1 MADGKIVIE
10 TDLDSSGVKNGLKK
24 LGSITEKALKTTT
37 VAITGTAT
45 AMGGIATAAVK
56 IGSDFEKQM
65 SRVQAIS
72 GATEKEFESL
82 RKKAIELGADT
93 AFSSQEVA
101 QGMENLAAAGF
112 TTNEIISSMPGM
124 LDLAAASGEDLAD
137 SADIAASVLR
147 GFGLD
152 ANDAANGAS
161 HVADVLAENANRTN
175 SSVAETGEAMKYIAP
190 LARAAGISMEETA
203 AAIGIMANSGIQGS
217 QAGTTLRG
225 ALSRLSKPTDAM
237 VEAMDELGIS
247 FYDSNGKMKSLK
259 QQIGMLDRAM
269 EGMTDEQKNNYLV
282 TLYGQEALSGMLTL
296 INEGENSLGDLTEA
310 YKNCDGSAKKAAKT
324 MQDNLAGSLEQLG
337 GAAESLG
344 IVFYDTVSDSLK
356 EAAETATASVESIT
370 DAFNNGGLD
379 AAIQAAGDEFAN
391 LAVIAAD
398 HAPEMVDTAVDFI
411 ESFVDGVYD
420 NKDRLLSSAGDM
432 AETLAGGLAQLLPTE
447 LREPVE
453 EAIEAVSDSLKSGG
467 LSEGADTFRRTID
480 TAIDA
485 AGALADIALPAL
497 TKSIDFVG
505 DHMDAIIPLATS
517 AATAFVAYQTATAA
531 STTATLVAE
540 KAQKALNAAL
550 NANPAALIIAG
561 VIAFASGVAVLAANA
576 SQASEEQIKF
586 NREMDKLDEK
596 IQKTRE
602 GLDNLSDS
610 MKSTYDS
617 AESSAAP
624 LERLKGKLGEVFD
637 STGKVIEGNENLA
650 QSVINQ
656 LNEAMGT
663 SYSLTA
669 DGFIQSND
677 GVKQSLDEVTKSID
691 QYVIGL
697 KQKAISE
704 TVSTQYADAV
714 QKQAEAQQNLT
725 EAQEKYNDALDKYA
739 KARANVDS
747 TPKEIEEAGE
757 NLKKTTEA
765 LKETT
770 GAATEADSAVSGLD
784 EIMDMLGEGTPEK
797 IEEAVNAYA
806 KLPVEAEKAGE
817 GVVASSELI
826 QKSLDSTDP
835 TKMIEG
841 FRLAAEQIEKSGG
854 EIPESLQESLAAAV
868 KRFDEISPE
877 AAGQAQAMMQTMMEA
892 MEDEV
897 PGFKKV
903 ASKNS
908 EEVINT
914 FSKYLINSGALAD
927 VGTESI
933 EKLAGGIESGKDK
946 SDKASKKVA
955 KSANEK
961 LGSEDTK
968 KTGSI
973 KVQEYAA
980 GSESAKKEVDKTSE
994 SVAKS
999 SNEKLGSE
1007 DTKKTGSKK
1016 TKEYNEGLDSN
1027 KKTIDKTSK
1036 NIAESSDKNLG
1047 SKDTEGTGSRKSKE
1061 YDKGIGSNKGSIDK
1075 TSKNIATSSD
1085 KNLGS
1090 ADTQKTGSKKTQE
1103 YDKGVASNKKQI
1115 EKTSKS
1121 IADSSN
1127 KNLGSADTQKTG
1139 SRKTQEYDK
1148 GVNSNKAQID
1158 KTSKNIATSSNTNLG
1173 SADTRGTGSRKG
1185 NEFNSGIKSKEG
1197 TISSTSRSLS
1207 NKANEGFGS
1216 ADTMSTGLR
1225 KSNDYDKG
1233 LSKANTYSTGKAKAS
1248 EGNIGF
1254 GDTDTYRTGL
1264 GKSNDYDVGLAEANT
1279 WSTGNAKAGE
1289 ANSGF
1294 GDVDTWS
1301 TGADESYSYDRG
1313 LAAANTWST
1322 GNAKAGEANS
1332 GLGDVDTWGTG
1343 NNVVGN
1349 YISGMYAGDTWG
1361 AGSNKSEEGKS
1372 GLGSADTWTAGFNFV
1387 DGFSSGMSAIN
1398 LWDAAWSIG
1407 NSALNAIKSALGIH
1421 SPSREARIV
1430 GEYFGEGLSLGIES
1444 EEKAVMKSSEGLAKA
1459 ALDSMDMQAVTSRMR
1474 EAMAI
1479 NRERVVS
1486 GNLAARYIITPES
1499 QETEPQGDVNQ
1510 TVNIYQ
1516 PVSSPVEMSRALRKE
1531 ARRLAY
1537 RK

>member
-10 TDLDSSGVKNGLKK
+10 TDLDSSGVKDGLKK

-72 GATEKEFESL
+72 GATEEEFKSL
-82 RKKAIELGADT
+82 RDMAVELGADT
-93 AFSSQEVA
+93 AFSAKEA
-101 QGMENLAAAGF
+101 AEGMENLAAAGF
-112 TTNEIISSMPGM
+112 TTSEIMDAMPGL
-124 LDLAAASGEDLAD
+124 LDLAAASGEDLAT
-137 SADIAASVLR
+137 SSDIAASTLR
-147 GFGLD
+147 GFGLE
-152 ANDAANGAS
+152 AKDAA

-175 SSVAETGEAMKYIAP
+175 SSVAETGEAMKYVSP
-190 LARAAGISMEETA
+190 LARAMGISLEETA
-203 AAIGIMANSGIQGS
+203 AAIGIMANAGIQGS

-225 ALSRLSKPTDAM
+225 ALSRLSKPTDVM
-237 VEAMDELGIS
+237 TEAMDELGIS

-259 QQIGMLDRAM
+259 QQIGMLDKAM

-282 TLYGQEALSGMLTL
+282 TLYGQEALSGMMVL
-296 INEGENSLGDLTEA
+296 INEGEDSLGNLTEA

-411 ESFVDGVYD
+411 ESFADGVYD
-420 NKDRLLSSAGDM
+420 NKDKLFSSAGDM

-467 LSEGADTFRRTID
+467 LSEGADAFRRTID

-485 AGALADIALPAL
+485 AGALADVALPAL

-561 VIAFASGVAVLAANA
+561 VVAFASGVAVLAANA

-602 GLDNLSDS
+602 GLDRLSDS
-610 MKSTYDS
+610 MKNTYQS
-617 AESSAAP
+617 AENSATP
-624 LERLKGKLGEVFD
+624 LERLKDKLGEVFD
-637 STGKVIEGNENLA
+637 STGKVIEGNETLA
-650 QSVINQ
+650 NSVINQ
-656 LNEAMGT
+656 LNDAMGT
-663 SYSLTA
+663 SYSIAA
-669 DGFIQSND
+669 DGFIQNND

-739 KARANVDS
+739 EARANVDS

-806 KLPVEAEKAGE
+806 KLPTEAEKAGK
-817 GVVASSELI
+817 GVVVSSELI

-841 FRLAAEQIEKSGG
+841 FRLAAEQIEASGG

-868 KRFDEISPE
+868 KRFNEISPE

-999 SNEKLGSE
+999 SNEKLGSA
-1007 DTKKTGSKK
+1007 
-1016 TKEYNEGLDSN
+1016 N
-1027 KKTIDKTSK
+1027 
-1036 NIAESSDKNLG
+1036 
-1047 SKDTEGTGSRKSKE
+1047 
-1061 YDKGIGSNKGSIDK
+1061 
-1075 TSKNIATSSD
+1075 
-1085 KNLGS
+1085 
-1090 ADTQKTGSKKTQE
+1090 TQS
-1103 YDKGVASNKKQI
+1103 
-1115 EKTSKS
+1115 
-1121 IADSSN
+1121 
-1127 KNLGSADTQKTG
+1127 TG
-1139 SRKTQEYDK
+1139 SRKTQEYNK
-1148 GVNSNKAQID
+1148 GVGSNQGTIN
-1158 KTSKNIATSSNTNLG
+1158 KTSKSIADTSNTNLG

-1216 ADTMSTGLR
+1216 ADTTSTGLR

-1233 LSKANTYSTGKAKAS
+1233 LSKANTYSTGRAKAQ
-1248 EGNIGF
+1248 EGDIGF
-1254 GDTDTYRTGL
+1254 NDADTYGTGL
-1264 GKSNDYDVGLAEANT
+1264 NKSNDYDIGLAEANT

-1289 ANSGF
+1289 ANLGF
-1294 GDVDTWS
+1294 GDADTWS
-1301 TGADESYSYDRG
+1301 TGADKSYDYDNG
-1313 LAAANTWST
+1313 LAQANTWST
-1322 GNAKAGEANS
+1322 GDAKAGDANTGFGNIDTYGTGARLS
-1332 GLGDVDTWGTG
+1332 NDYSTGLG
-1343 NNVVGN
+1343 
-1349 YISGMYAGDTWG
+1349 
-1361 AGSNKSEEGKS
+1361 K
-1372 GLGSADTWTAGFNFV
+1372 ADTWTAGFQLAEDAESGAKTVSGDEVGGNFGS
-1387 DGFSSGMSAIN
+1387 GFVSGIESWFEGAVG
-1398 LWDAAWSIG
+1398 AARDLASRAY
-1407 NSALNAIKSALGIH
+1407 NAAKRALDEH
-1421 SPSREARIV
+1421 SPSKKTKEI
-1430 GEYFGEGLSLGIES
+1430 GKFFSQGLALGIES
-1444 EEKAVMKSSEGLAKA
+1444 EEKAVIKSSEGLAKA
-1459 ALDSMDMQAVTSRMR
+1459 ALDSMDMQAVSARMR

-1479 NRERVVS
+1479 NRDRVVS
-1486 GNLAARYIITPES
+1486 GNMTSRYIIAPES
-1499 QETEPQGDVNQ
+1499 QETEPQGNVNQ

-1516 PVSSPVEMSRALRKE
+1516 PVDSPVEMSRALRKE

>member
-10 TDLDSSGVKNGLKK
+10 TDLDSSGIQNGLKK

-72 GATEKEFESL
+72 GATEKEFKSL
-82 RKKAIELGADT
+82 RDMAVELGADT
-93 AFSSQEVA
+93 AFSAKEA
-101 QGMENLAAAGF
+101 AEGMENLVAAGF
-112 TTNEIISSMPGM
+112 TTSEIMDAMPGL
-124 LDLAAASGEDLAD
+124 LDLAAASGEDLAT
-137 SADIAASVLR
+137 SSDIAASTLR
-147 GFGLD
+147 GFGLE
-152 ANDAANGAS
+152 AKDAA

-175 SSVAETGEAMKYIAP
+175 SSVAETGMAMKYVSPI
-190 LARAAGISMEETA
+190 ARAMGISLEETA
-203 AAIGIMANSGIQGS
+203 AAIGIMANAGIQGS

-237 VEAMDELGIS
+237 VEAMEDLGIS

-259 QQIGMLDRAM
+259 QQIKMLDKAM

-282 TLYGQEALSGMLTL
+282 TLYGQEALSGMMVLL
-296 INEGENSLGDLTEA
+296 NEGEDSLGNLTEA

-411 ESFVDGVYD
+411 ESFADGVYD

-485 AGALADIALPAL
+485 AGALADVALPAL

-561 VIAFASGVAVLAANA
+561 VVAFASGVAVLAANA
-576 SQASEEQIKF
+576 SQASEEQVKF

-610 MKSTYDS
+610 MKSTCDS

-739 KARANVDS
+739 EARANVDS

-770 GAATEADSAVSGLD
+770 GAAAEADSAVSGLD

-835 TKMIEG
+835 TKMVEG

-1090 ADTQKTGSKKTQE
+1090 ANTQS
-1103 YDKGVASNKKQI
+1103 
-1115 EKTSKS
+1115 
-1121 IADSSN
+1121 
-1127 KNLGSADTQKTG
+1127 TG
-1139 SRKTQEYDK
+1139 SRKTQEYNK
-1148 GVNSNKAQID
+1148 GVGSNQRTIN
-1158 KTSKNIATSSNTNLG
+1158 KTSKSIADTSNTNLG

-1301 TGADESYSYDRG
+1301 TGADKSYNYDSG

-1332 GLGDVDTWGTG
+1332 GFGNVDTWGTG

-1361 AGSNKSEEGKS
+1361 VGSNKSEEGKS

-1387 DGFSSGMSAIN
+1387 DGFSSGMGAVS

-1407 NSALNAIKSALGIH
+1407 NSALDAIKSALGIH

-1430 GEYFGEGLSLGIES
+1430 GEYFGEGLALGIES
-1444 EEKAVMKSSEGLAKA
+1444 EEKAVIKSSEGLAKA
-1459 ALDSMDMQAVTSRMR
+1459 ALDSMDMQAVSARMR

-1479 NRERVVS
+1479 NRDRVVS
-1486 GNLAARYIITPES
+1486 GNMTSRYIIAPES
-1499 QETEPQGDVNQ
+1499 QETEPQGNVNQ

-1516 PVSSPVEMSRALRKE
+1516 PVDSPVEMSRALRKE